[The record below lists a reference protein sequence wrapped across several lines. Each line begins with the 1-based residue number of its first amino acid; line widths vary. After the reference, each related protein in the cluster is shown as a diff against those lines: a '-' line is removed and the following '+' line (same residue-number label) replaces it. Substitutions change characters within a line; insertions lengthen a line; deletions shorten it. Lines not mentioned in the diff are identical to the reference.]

1 MSLKDI
7 LSPFYVWKRAFEKPY
22 TTPDPLKDR
31 PGAPRYRGFH
41 DNDMEKC
48 IGCGT
53 CADICQNAAIDM
65 VPVEGIQTNKDDS
78 GLRPKIDYGR
88 CCWCALCVDICT
100 TNSLNMTREYTWVD
114 TNPDKFRIVAGNKE
128 NFWTD
133 KETGYKLQD
142 GYKLLDHDRVGMKMV
157 NPKEGVKSFIELVK
171 GYSKEQAI
179 KEADR
184 CVQCGLC
191 IATCPAHMDIP
202 NYIKAIREDNIE
214 EAVKILY
221 ETNPMSATCGRIC
234 THRCEEVCSI
244 GVNGE
249 PIAIRWLKRYI
260 IDQVDRK
267 DIAEILKN
275 EFKPNGKKVAIIGA
289 GPAGLSAAYYLATVG
304 YGVTIFEA
312 NEKAGGMVR
321 YGIPEYRMPYDQLDK
336 DINAILDLGVELKTG
351 VEIGVNE
358 SFEDIYKK
366 FDTVFL
372 SVGLQDT
379 YSLSISG
386 EHHPGVLPGI
396 QLLDDVTN
404 GKIPDIGKE
413 VIVIGG
419 GNTAMDAARTAR
431 RLGANVTILYRRRE
445 EDMPADK
452 EEIEEAKHEGV
463 KFVTQAI
470 PVQIDLADNKKLLLN
485 WNKAEMV
492 DQGPGKRPKPVLI
505 VGEAY
510 TETVDTV
517 ISAIGQS
524 PIYKLLPEEI
534 GSQIKFKRSKVETD
548 KFGQTGVAKIFA
560 GGDIVNDTADA
571 ISAIADGHRAAKGI
585 DLFLSGNKKEPK

>member
-114 TNPDKFRIVAGNKE
+114 TDPDKFRIVAGDKE
-128 NFWTD
+128 NFWTGN
-133 KETGYKLQD
+133 KTGYKLGE
-142 GYKLLDHDRVGMKMV
+142 GYKLLDHDRIDMEMV